1 MIYVIY
7 VQSGSETTVMYSM
20 RELGY
25 TAYVPRELY
34 KYRKR
39 VYGTKK
45 SNRFLTVTYSFRPTA

>member
-7 VQSGSETTVMYSM
+7 VLSGSETAVMYSM

-34 KYRKR
+34 KYRKKGVWHEEIR
-39 VYGTKK
+39 PL
-45 SNRFLTVTYSFRPTA
+45 LTVTYSFRQTA

>member
-25 TAYVPRELY
+25 TSIA
-34 KYRKR
+34 KR
-39 VYGTKK
+39 AYGTRR
-45 SNRFLTVTYSFRPTA
+45 SDRFLTVTYSFRPTA

>member
-7 VQSGSETTVMYSM
+7 VQSGSETAVMYSM

-34 KYRKR
+34 KYRKK
-39 VYGTKK
+39 VYGTKRLDRC
-45 SNRFLTVTYSFRPTA
+45 STVTYSFRPTV

>member
-7 VQSGSETTVMYSM
+7 VQSGSETAVMYSM

-45 SNRFLTVTYSFRPTA
+45 SNRF

>member
-1 MIYVIY
+1 MYVIY
-7 VQSGSETTVMYSM
+7 VQSGSETAVMYSM

-39 VYGTKK
+39 VYGMKK
-45 SNRFLTVTYSFRPTA
+45 SNRFLTVTYFSD

>member
-34 KYRKR
+34 KYRKKG
-39 VYGTKK
+39 VWHEEIKPLFDGYI
-45 SNRFLTVTYSFRPTA
+45 FF